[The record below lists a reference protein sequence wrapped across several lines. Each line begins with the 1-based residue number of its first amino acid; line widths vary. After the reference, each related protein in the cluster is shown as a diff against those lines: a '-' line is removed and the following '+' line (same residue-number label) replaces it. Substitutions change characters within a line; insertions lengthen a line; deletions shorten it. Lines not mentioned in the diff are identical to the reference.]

1 MNVGFGLNLNVNASQ
16 QLVLTP
22 QLKQAIKI
30 LQMSSVE
37 LQQEVQ
43 QQLELNPLLEE
54 VENTEN
60 TENNENNENVEN
72 EIYDNTEKNNENLV
86 ENDPENIF
94 EKDLVSELNENK
106 FEIDVSNYN
115 DDYFEESYYQNTKQF
130 DDIDEEKKLDF
141 LSYQNQNFTTL
152 NDNLLDYLTLQVNTQ
167 ENLSE
172 IDKNLCLFIIYNLDE
187 NGFLTTDLLDL
198 WQELPDDENYS
209 FESLENAVKIVQT
222 LEPIG
227 IATKDYKECLILQAK
242 RFFTQNQTNLLT
254 ALNYSKSDLDFV
266 LNAIIEIINN
276 HLALVAKKDFAT
288 IKKQLNLQ
296 LSQIKFIKQILS
308 ELNPKPCAE
317 FTNFSKTEYIIPDVI
332 VKENSIYINPEIY
345 PKIQVNNYYASI
357 IKQQKQQKQ
366 QKNNNDNLNEKL
378 TEAKGFIKN
387 IQQRFDTILKVSKS
401 ILNHQQDF
409 FKFGLAKMKPLTLKE
424 IADELNMHE
433 STISRVVN
441 QKYIQTPQGVFE
453 LKYFFS
459 SFVNSTNDDGEIIS
473 ALAIK
478 AMIKDLVA
486 TENPK
491 KPLSDNKIAELLNQK
506 GVAVAR
512 RTVAKYREAIKIP
525 TAGKRKIT

>member
-1 MNVGFGLNLNVNASQ
+1 MNIGFGLNLNVNASQ

-30 LQMSSVE
+30 LQMSSIE

-43 QQLELNPLLEE
+43 QQLESNPLLEE
-54 VENTEN
+54 AEEVDVDETKID
-60 TENNENNENVEN
+60 
-72 EIYDNTEKNNENLV
+72 EINNTEKNNENLV
-86 ENDPENIF
+86 ENDSENIF
-94 EKDLVSELNENK
+94 EKDLVNELNENK
-106 FEIDVSNYN
+106 FEIDASNYN
-115 DDYFEESYYQNTKQF
+115 DDYFEESYYQTTKQF
-130 DDIDEEKKLDF
+130 DDIDEEKKFDF
-141 LSYQNQNFTTL
+141 LNYQNQNFTTL
-152 NDNLLDYLTLQVNTQ
+152 NDNLLDYLTLQINTQ
-167 ENLSE
+167 ENLTE

-187 NGFLTTDLLDL
+187 DGFLSTDLLDL

-209 FESLENAVKIVQT
+209 FESLENAVKIVQA

-227 IATKDYKECLILQAK
+227 IAAKDYKECLILQAK
-242 RFFTQNQTNLLT
+242 HFFTQNQTILLT
-254 ALNYSKSDLDFV
+254 NFNHNQNELDFV
-266 LNAIIEIINN
+266 LNAIIAIIDN
-276 HLALVAKKDFAT
+276 HLELVAKKDFAT

-296 LSQIKFIKQILS
+296 LSQVKFIRQILA

-317 FTNFSKTEYIIPDVI
+317 FANFSKTEYIIPDVI

-345 PKIQVNNYYASI
+345 PKIQVNNYYANI

-366 QKNNNDNLNEKL
+366 QQKNDNEDLNEKL
-378 TEAKGFIKN
+378 TEAKGFVKN

-409 FKFGLAKMKPLTLKE
+409 FKFGLVKMKPLTLKE
-424 IADELNMHE
+424 IAEELNMHE

-459 SFVNSTNDDGEIIS
+459 SFVNSTNDDGETIS

-478 AMIKDLVA
+478 AMIKDLIA
-486 TENPK
+486 AENPK
-491 KPLSDNKIAELLNQK
+491 KPLYDNKIAELLNQR
-506 GVAVAR
+506 GVSVAR
-512 RTVAKYREAIKIP
+512 RTITKYREAIKIP
-525 TAGKRKIT
+525 TAGKRKIA

>member
-1 MNVGFGLNLNVNASQ
+1 MDISFGLNLNVNTNTSQ

-30 LQMSSVE
+30 LQMSSIE

-54 VENTEN
+54 VENTESIEEN
-60 TENNENNENVEN
+60 EETENN
-72 EIYDNTEKNNENLV
+72 DDTEKNNENLV
-86 ENDPENIF
+86 END
-94 EKDLVSELNENK
+94 LVNELNENK
-106 FEIDVSNYN
+106 FEIDTNNYN
-115 DDYFEESYYQNTKQF
+115 DDYFEESYYQTTKNLANN
-130 DDIDEEKKLDF
+130 DIDEENKLDF
-141 LSYQNQNFTTL
+141 LCYQNAKFTTL
-152 NDNLLDYLTLQVNTQ
+152 TNNLFDYLKLQINTQ
-167 ENLSE
+167 KNLSE
-172 IDKNLCLFIIYNLDE
+172 IEKFLCLFIVYNLDE

-209 FESLENAVKIVQT
+209 FESLENAVKIVKT

-227 IATKDYKECLILQAK
+227 IAAKDYKECLILQTEHY
-242 RFFTQNQTNLLT
+242 FSQNATKLTTNFPE
-254 ALNYSKSDLDFV
+254 KKELDFI
-266 LNAIIEIINN
+266 LNATIEIINN
-276 HLALVAKKDFAT
+276 HLSLVAKKDFAT
-288 IKKQLNLQ
+288 IKKKLNLQ
-296 LSQIKFIKQILS
+296 LSQVKFIKQILLQ
-308 ELNPKPCAE
+308 LNPTPCAE
-317 FTNFSKTEYIIPDVI
+317 FSNFANTEYIIPDVI

-345 PKIQVNNYYASI
+345 PNIQVNNYYANI
-357 IKQQKQQKQ
+357 IKQQKQQQ
-366 QKNNNDNLNEKL
+366 SNNEDLNEKL
-378 TEAKGFIKN
+378 TEAKGFVKS

-424 IADELNMHE
+424 IADELNLHE

-459 SFVNSTNDDGEIIS
+459 SFVNSTNNDGETIS
-473 ALAIK
+473 ALATK
-478 AMIKDLVA
+478 AMIKDLIA
-486 TENPK
+486 AENPK

-512 RTVAKYREAIKIP
+512 RTVTKYREAIKIP
-525 TAGKRKIT
+525 TAGKRKIA